1 MAPESLSYLIEAR
14 SLGDVRVRVG
24 TCREDHM
31 QIKAALVDAVKN
43 RQAVLFA
50 GAGISWKA
58 LGFGGQHV
66 RDQIG
71 MQIKRDHPDYD
82 YSTRSVEEVCDEYAV
97 LNDRI
102 VLVNRLAE
110 LIPQDTK
117 PQASHIAAVKTF
129 RFIVTTNW
137 DLLFEAAYSKV
148 GLHRQVLCQDSDA
161 PMFNYD
167 QHNLLK
173 IHGSADHPTS
183 LVATTDDYENYA
195 VTHEKLLDKVAELLQ
210 NNTVLFVGYGLRDEH
225 VRHLLSRIRHKQ
237 QQWTRRAFAVGFY
250 DEVRTKLL
258 ASRQIEAINADA
270 DKFLTDLAA
279 QAGVV

>member
-1 MAPESLSYLIEAR
+1 
-14 SLGDVRVRVG
+14 
-24 TCREDHM
+24 M
-31 QIKAALVDAVKN
+31 QIKAGLVDAVRN

-58 LGFGGQHV
+58 IGFGGLYI
-66 RDQIG
+66 RDQLG
-71 MQIKRDHPDYD
+71 MQIKRDYPAYD
-82 YSTRSVEEVCDEYAV
+82 YESRSLEDVCDEYVV

-102 VLVNRLAE
+102 ALVDRLAA
-110 LIPQDTK
+110 LIPQDK
-117 PQASHIAAVKTF
+117 EPQESHVAAVKAF

-137 DLLFEAAYSKV
+137 DLLFESAYRKINQ
-148 GLHRQVLCQDSDA
+148 HYQVLSQDSDA

-173 IHGSADHPTS
+173 IHGSADRPVS

-195 VTHEKLLDKVAELLQ
+195 ESHMRLLEKVAELLQ

-225 VRHLLSRIRHKQ
+225 VRHLLSQIRRKQ
-237 QQWTRRAFAVGFY
+237 QQWTRKAFAVGFY

-258 ASRQIEAINADA
+258 ASRQIEVISADA
-270 DKFLTDLAA
+270 DEFLKELAV
-279 QAGVV
+279 QAGVI

>member
-1 MAPESLSYLIEAR
+1 
-14 SLGDVRVRVG
+14 
-24 TCREDHM
+24 M
-31 QIKAALVDAVKN
+31 QIKAALIDAIKN

-58 LGFGGQHV
+58 IGFGGLYV
-66 RDQIG
+66 RDQVG
-71 MQIKRDHPDYD
+71 MQIKRDYPNYDYD
-82 YSTRSVEEVCDEYAV
+82 SRSAEDVCDEYAA

-102 VLVNRLAE
+102 VLVDRLAA
-110 LIPQDTK
+110 LIPQDK
-117 PQASHIAAVKTF
+117 DPQESHIAAVKAF

-137 DLLFEAAYSKV
+137 DLLFEAAYRKINQ
-148 GLHRQVLCQDSDA
+148 HYQVLCQDADA

-173 IHGSADHPTS
+173 IHGSADRPIS

-195 VTHEKLLDKVAELLQ
+195 ETHARLLEKVAELLQ

-225 VRHLLSRIRHKQ
+225 VRHLLSRIRRNR
-237 QQWTRRAFAVGFY
+237 QQWTRKAFAVGFY
-250 DEVRTKLL
+250 DEVRTRLL

-270 DKFLTDLAA
+270 DEFLTDLAA
-279 QAGVV
+279 QAGVI